1 MYTLLRKIYI
11 SEVYDI
17 SPQCENLRI
26 FPSQRFF
33 KKKKNWQC
41 DKIKHYIFANSAMR
55 NCRLSKFHV
64 NS

>member
-33 KKKKNWQC
+33 KKKKKLAMWQ
-41 DKIKHYIFANSAMR
+41 D
-55 NCRLSKFHV
+55 
-64 NS
+64 

>member
-33 KKKKNWQC
+33 LKKKKTGNVT
-41 DKIKHYIFANSAMR
+41 
-55 NCRLSKFHV
+55 RLSITFLPTQPWEIADCQ
-64 NS
+64 NFT